1 MLRVRATRVWIDN
14 LRRMPTLAE
23 LTLKLSRDLSTNHR
37 ECRDALDRL
46 ERDRSDA
53 LAALPQATDALK
65 TWRKAVLEAEVDRD
79 DALAKADLDH
89 QRADRQARSDRE
101 AMLRTIEKDFRAD
114 DAASLKKRDDA
125 EAKARAE
132 YDAEIARISANKPLR
147 LDLVQTQ
154 RRAAEQ
160 KLADAIRAIHA
171 EFVKALD
178 ANKNAQA
185 DKFRAALTQEV
196 LDWRIA
202 CDIAN
207 AKRQEAAQIFERALK
222 AAETRLRSALAAV
235 PAAAE
240 LQSQFDAARS
250 RIKDECRAKEAAL
263 FATFRE
269 AKEQATA

>member
-1 MLRVRATRVWIDN
+1 
-14 LRRMPTLAE
+14 MPTLSD

-46 ERDRSDA
+46 ERERTET
-53 LAALPQATDALK
+53 LKALPAAAEALK
-65 TWRKAVLEAEVDRD
+65 AWRKAILEAEIDRD
-79 DALAKADLDH
+79 DALAKADLDQ
-89 QRADRQARSDRE
+89 QRADRVARSDRE
-101 AMLRTIEKDFRAD
+101 AELRTIEKDFKAD

-125 EAKARAE
+125 EARARAE

-154 RRAAEQ
+154 RRVAEQ
-160 KLADAIRAIHA
+160 KLADAMRAVHA

-178 ANKNAQA
+178 ANKNTQV

-202 CDIAN
+202 CDTAN

-222 AAETRLRSALAAV
+222 AAETRLRAALDAI

-240 LQSQFDAARS
+240 VQAQFDNTRVG
-250 RIKDECRAKEAAL
+250 IKDDCREKEAAL

-269 AKEQATA
+269 AKEGATT